1 MFHWVPVLADSQTT
15 VRLRLKTRVCLE
27 PTSWKRP
34 DFRFR
39 RDSYGFLGVSSLNQ
53 HCLRFTSAPSN
64 RIALPSFLQITC
76 GHIYA
81 YLILYM
87 LMKRTALFLKE
98 QQLVKLQTLSRKT
111 GAPIAEL
118 VRRAI
123 DAYLLSRKNEL
134 K

>member
-1 MFHWVPVLADSQTT
+1 MYVIP
-15 VRLRLKTRVCLE
+15 LKIR
-27 PTSWKRP
+27 
-34 DFRFR
+34 
-39 RDSYGFLGVSSLNQ
+39 
-53 HCLRFTSAPSN
+53 
-64 RIALPSFLQITC
+64 C

-87 LMKRTALFLKE
+87 LIKRTALFLKE
-98 QQLVKLQTLSRKT
+98 QQLEKLHKLSRKT